1 MSVLSPRS
9 LQPRLRSSDER
20 CERPG
25 VGVDELRA
33 SQERYRALVEL
44 SPDAI
49 AVIQGGIF
57 VFANQR
63 ALDLFGANDFAQL
76 QARPAIDY
84 VQPQV
89 RGALVTRY
97 RRLAPGSQLPYVSG
111 FLIRLDDQRTI
122 PIETAAA
129 GIEYEGQPAV
139 MLVVRDTIARQENE
153 QAMWAAEQR
162 FAAAFHEA
170 PIAMLLIDPTGTVLD
185 ANPALGDLVDDDP
198 RAMVGRESLHLV
210 HPEDRDDVRELLRSV
225 AEKDRVSPPM
235 EWRLEQS
242 DGSIVWVQGS
252 VAPLPGEP
260 KMLVLHL
267 IDITDRRATEARLAH
282 RALHDPLTSLP
293 NRTLLIDRLAQA
305 VRAAQ
310 RDQGPG
316 VSVLYLDLNDFKL
329 INDTYGHATG
339 DQVLIEVARRLRA
352 AVRPADTV
360 ARLGGD
366 EYAVVAEA
374 LPPADAVAL
383 AQRLRDALEPPIGD
397 LFVVAAVGT
406 AHSSKAGLDADAL
419 LRHADADM
427 YQEKPR
433 GRRAHAPAQ
442 LRRSRE
448 EDQPRVD

>member
-1 MSVLSPRS
+1 
-9 LQPRLRSSDER
+9 
-20 CERPG
+20 
-25 VGVDELRA
+25 VDELRA

-49 AVIQGGIF
+49 AVIQGAHF

-63 ALDLFGANDFAQL
+63 ALDLIGAKDFAEL
-76 QARPAIDY
+76 RARPAIDY

-89 RGALVTRY
+89 RSTLTERY
-97 RRLAPGSQLPYVSG
+97 GHLRPGSQLPYVAG
-111 FLIRLDDQRTI
+111 HLIRLDDERRL

-129 GIEYEGQPAV
+129 GIEYEGRPAV
-139 MLVVRDTIARQENE
+139 MIVFRDTTAREESE

-170 PIAMLLIDPTGTVLD
+170 PIAMLLLDPAGNVLD
-185 ANPALGDLVDDDP
+185 ANPALGDLVADDP
-198 RAMVGRESLHLV
+198 HVIVGHQSLRLV
-210 HPEDRDDVRELLRSV
+210 HPEDRDDVRTLLRSV

-242 DGSIVWVQGS
+242 DGTIVWVQGS

-282 RALHDPLTSLP
+282 RALHDPLTGLP

-310 RDQGPG
+310 RDHGPG
-316 VSVLYLDLNDFKL
+316 VTVLYLDLNDFKL

-339 DQVLIEVARRLRA
+339 DQVLVEVARRLRS

-374 LPPADAVAL
+374 LPPTDAAVL
-383 AQRLRDALEPPIGD
+383 AQRLRDALEAPIGE
-397 LFVVAAVGT
+397 LSVVAAVGT

-419 LRHADADM
+419 LRQADADM
-427 YQEKPR
+427 YRAKPR
-433 GRRAHAPAQ
+433 GRRAHGHPSIRRGGEDTAPDDAE
-442 LRRSRE
+442 RE
-448 EDQPRVD
+448 VG